1 MPARLAH
8 RPKHRFVDL
17 ERCVIKGE
25 RERKEREKE
34 RREHPPSKKEIMENH
49 KKGNICT
56 GVFTVFEQRKRE
68 GGSVSEAI

>member
-1 MPARLAH
+1 M
-8 RPKHRFVDL
+8 
-17 ERCVIKGE
+17 IKGE